1 MLPTRSIPFIP
12 SIPSVAVS
20 IASIVLA
27 LASTACGDGG
37 PDATDAS
44 AQPSV
49 VGAGGASGS
58 GGSAAGPGGTAGATG
73 GSAGSAGTA
82 GTGGAASNGPF
93 ATSVV
98 SFTPGKDA
106 GYGQDRMP
114 DIVLG
119 GPHGMGTS
127 QGSLDTLSLGV
138 GGEIVL
144 GFAHAIVD
152 GPGADFLVFE
162 NAFYVGGD
170 PKVVWKELGEVAVS
184 DDGATWTVFPCD
196 VSAWQTS
203 TCAGYHPVMASVDNE
218 LDPLDPKIAGGDPFD
233 LAVVGVTRARF
244 VRIRDLATTPS
255 GPPAAG
261 FDLDA
266 IAVIHAS
273 KD

>member
-1 MLPTRSIPFIP
+1 MLPTRSTTFL
-12 SIPSVAVS
+12 SVAV
-20 IASIVLA
+20 SIVLA
-27 LASTACGDGG
+27 LAVPLTSTACGDGA
-37 PDATDAS
+37 PDPTDAS
-44 AQPSV
+44 AHPSV
-49 VGAGGASGS
+49 VGAGAS
-58 GGSAAGPGGTAGATG
+58 
-73 GSAGSAGTA
+73 GSAGSAGAPGGAA
-82 GTGGAASNGPF
+82 GAAAGAAGSTGGAASDGPF

-98 SFTPGKDA
+98 SFTPGTDA

-170 PKVVWKELGEVAVS
+170 PKIVWKELGEVAVS

-196 VSAWQTS
+196 VNAWQTS

-218 LDPLDPKIAGGDPFD
+218 LDPLDPTIAGGDPFD

>member
-1 MLPTRSIPFIP
+1 MLPTRSTP
-12 SIPSVAVS
+12 SIVS
-20 IASIVLA
+20 SIVLA
-27 LASTACGDGG
+27 LALAGAACGDGG

-49 VGAGGASGS
+49 VHAGGASGS
-58 GGSAAGPGGTAGATG
+58 ASSAGAPGGAAGATG
-73 GSAGSAGTA
+73 GSAGTA
-82 GTGGAASNGPF
+82 GTGGAAWDSPF

-152 GPGADFLVFE
+152 GPGADFIVFE

-196 VSAWQTS
+196 VNAWQTS